1 MAFDLGK
8 ALQRVS
14 ELDTGREQIEYI
26 HLDLIDNDPNNFYQ
40 MSDIDE
46 LAANIELCGL
56 QQPIR
61 VRSIPDTDRY
71 MIVSGHRRRAAVEML
86 AKDDP
91 EKWVEVACIIE
102 RDAASPA
109 LQQLRLIYAN
119 SNTRTMTA
127 AEISEQAVQVEKLL
141 YQLKEEGYE
150 FPGRMRDHV
159 AEAVGAS
166 KSKLARLKVIRDRLS
181 YLWQKPF
188 KEGKLDESPAYC
200 LAQMPLVWQE
210 AIYAVHGLY
219 PHLVNEPTLQEF
231 KNRFA
236 AIDKVE
242 CKHNGSGICVNKSEM
257 REKSCK
263 DRWNDPCHSRC
274 CFECANLRLCGKSCI
289 NAAERKKELKKAAT
303 QEANAKAES
312 ERPAVEQISALW
324 QRFGLAREMAFK
336 DFSDCKQALG
346 IYYSPYDDDKAMQL
360 ECGEAKINPNTKL
373 PYGYSCY
380 LPEINRIIALAD
392 LFGCSIDWLLCRT
405 DVKEM
410 ATEAESKS
418 DREEKEWAFIMGA
431 WYPASVEPPVG
442 KTLILIDSGGYVD
455 TGKYKGCGEYTM
467 DYGDP
472 VVLWTLM
479 PEEKDAKQTAPAVF
493 GWQSGT
499 PEAYGTYAAYV
510 KVTGAAN
517 PILRELLWDG
527 EEWFITGQ
535 KISEV
540 DVTVQCWAD
549 RPEVE

>member
-8 ALQRVS
+8 ALSGVS
-14 ELDTGREQIEYI
+14 DLGTGREQIEYI
-26 HLDLIDNDPNNFYQ
+26 RLSLLEEDPNNFYQ
-40 MSDIDE
+40 LSDVDQ

-61 VRSIPDTDRY
+61 VRLIPGTDRY
-71 MIVSGHRRRAAVEML
+71 MIVSGHRRCAAIKLL
-86 AKDDP
+86 AKDNP
-91 EKWVEVACIIE
+91 EKWDEVACIVE
-102 RDAASPA
+102 RNTVSPA

-119 SNTRTMTA
+119 SNTRSMTA

-181 YLWQKPF
+181 YLWLKPF
-188 KEGKLDESPAYC
+188 KEGELDESPAYC

-219 PHLVNEPTLQEF
+219 PYSVNEPTLQEF

-263 DRWNDPCHSRC
+263 DRWSDPCHSRC

-289 NAAERKKELKKAAT
+289 NAAERKKELKEAAT

-312 ERPAVEQISALW
+312 ERPAVEQVSALW

-346 IYYSPYDDDKAMQL
+346 IYYFPYDDDTAMQL

-392 LFGCSIDWLLCRT
+392 LFGCSIDWLFCRT
-405 DVKEM
+405 DVKDM
-410 ATEAESKS
+410 ATEGVSESGAENA
-418 DREEKEWAFIMGA
+418 EPQFIHGV
-431 WYPASVEPPVG
+431 WYPATVEPPVG
-442 KTLILIDSGGYVD
+442 VELVLIDSGGYAD
-455 TGKYKGCGEYTM
+455 TGKYNGCGEYTM
-467 DYGDP
+467 DFGDP
-472 VVLWTLM
+472 VTLWTLM
-479 PEEKDAKQTAPAVF
+479 PQEKDAAKTPPAVT
-493 GWQSGT
+493 GWQTGT
-499 PEAYGTYAAYV
+499 PRAYGTY
-510 KVTGAAN
+510 VTYIRLTGVGQ
-517 PILRELLWDG
+517 PLLRELLWDG
-527 EEWFITGQ
+527 EEWFMFGQ
-535 KISEV
+535 KISE
-540 DVTVQCWAD
+540 DVTVQCWME
-549 RPEVE
+549 RPDF